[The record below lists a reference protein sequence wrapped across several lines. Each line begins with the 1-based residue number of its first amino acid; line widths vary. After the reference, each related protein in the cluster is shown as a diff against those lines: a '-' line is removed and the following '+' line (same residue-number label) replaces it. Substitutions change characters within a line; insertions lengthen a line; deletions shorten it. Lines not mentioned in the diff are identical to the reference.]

1 MKTRQAED
9 SAMQIEQVT
18 QPVGFGAAAE
28 KRGAASTLPA
38 LAQGQAACSATSIGQ
53 PACKALS
60 KVAALVSTMSI

>member
-28 KRGAASTLPA
+28 KPGAASTLPA
-38 LAQGQAACSATSIGQ
+38 LAQG
-53 PACKALS
+53 
-60 KVAALVSTMSI
+60 